1 MTIWIKN
8 IFADEEIESDDNEIL
23 KDGDS
28 VRVSLLMCDSP
39 SRAITQAPAKDSTT
53 GKPNLFGIHASND
66 LPSYSAWQDRV
77 KNAWRRQPKAGRGIY
92 TDETGQLA
100 YENRIRNAWRR
111 GGK

>member
-39 SRAITQAPAKDSTT
+39 NRAITQAPAKDSATN
-53 GKPNLFGIHASND
+53 KPNLFGVHDSND
-66 LPSYSAWQDRV
+66 LPSYAAWQDRV
-77 KNAWRRQPKAGRGIY
+77 KNAWRKTPVIDHGIY
-92 TDETGQLA
+92 TDRTGQAA

-111 GGK
+111 K